1 MRPLEQ
7 DPAWQQ
13 LASHHRRL
21 VECRIDA
28 LFEADPE
35 RFERFSRR
43 ENGLLVD
50 FSKNR
55 LDAAALDALLAL
67 ARARDVP
74 ARRDAMFA
82 GDVVNPT
89 EERAALHAALR
100 TPEIADHAGVS
111 RTVSDCLGQMEA
123 FAAGVRDGTV
133 TGVDGHVF
141 TDVIH
146 IGIGGS
152 DLGPRLLAD
161 VVLSPENDGPRL
173 HFVSSADAQA
183 LRTVLAGLD
192 PATTLVVVATKS
204 GGTRETLLNAGTAL
218 SWFAA
223 RLGRDAAL
231 AHHFVGVTGNPERLA
246 DAGLEVGRSFPLWD
260 WVGGRYS
267 VWSAV
272 SVSVMMAAGTA
283 VFREFLAGGAAM
295 DRHFRDMPLADNLP
309 VLLALVNVWN
319 TTVLGAASQV
329 VLPYDWR
336 LRRLPAYLQQAVME
350 SNGKSVTVDGTPAGT
365 GTAAVLWGRSA
376 IDGQHAFYQFLHQG
390 TQVVP
395 AEFICAMEDGR
406 DAPAH
411 RRELLAN
418 CLAQSRALMCGV
430 DAESLAAEEAMAALA
445 PERRR
450 LLLAHRTHVGDRPSN
465 TLLMRR
471 ADAGHLG
478 RLVALYEH
486 RIFVE
491 ATIWGIN
498 PFDQWGVE
506 LGKRL
511 AGDLRACLGSD
522 AVRQDLDGST
532 AGLVAWLR
540 GGDG

>member
-7 DPAWQQ
+7 EPAWHE

-21 VECRIDA
+21 VGCRIDA
-28 LFEADPE
+28 LFEADPQ

-43 ENGLLVD
+43 GKGLVVD

-55 LDAAALDALLAL
+55 LDVSALDALLTL

-74 ARRDAMFA
+74 ARRAAMFA
-82 GDVVNPT
+82 GEVVNPT

-100 TPEIADHAGVS
+100 TPEIAEGAGVAG
-111 RTVSDCLGQMEA
+111 TVGDCLGQMEA

-133 TGVDGHVF
+133 TGADGRTF
-141 TDVIH
+141 TDVVH

-161 VVLSPENDGPRL
+161 VVVSPQSDGPRL
-173 HFVSSADAQA
+173 HFVSSADVEA
-183 LRTVLAGLD
+183 LHTVLAGLE

-218 SWFAA
+218 SWFVA

-231 AHHFVGVTGNPERLA
+231 AHHFVGVTAKPERLA
-246 DAGLEVGRSFPLWD
+246 EAGLEVGVVLPLWD

-272 SVSVMMAAGTA
+272 SVSVMIAAGVA
-283 VFREFLAGGAAM
+283 AFREFLAGGAAM
-295 DRHFRDMPLADNLP
+295 DRHFREMPLADNLP
-309 VLLALVNVWN
+309 VLLALVNIWN

-350 SNGKSVTVDGTPAGT
+350 SNGKSVTADGTPAGT

-395 AEFICAMEDGR
+395 AEFICAMEGGR
-406 DAPAH
+406 DVPAH

-430 DAESLAAEEAMAALA
+430 DPASLAAEEGMAGLA

-450 LLLAHRTHVGDRPSN
+450 LLLAHRSHIGDRPSN
-465 TLLMRR
+465 TLLLRR

-478 RLVALYEH
+478 QLVALYEH

-511 AGDLRACLGSD
+511 AGDLRARVGGEAALGG
-522 AVRQDLDGST
+522 LDGST

-540 GGDG
+540 EPAG